1 MNYTKPE
8 IVAIESALDSI
19 QGSLN
24 KSAMIAP
31 DAQHPTQLVATS
43 AAYEA
48 DE

>member
-1 MNYTKPE
+1 MKYDKPE
-8 IVAIESALDSI
+8 VFVSGSALATI

-24 KSAMIAP
+24 KSATIAP

-43 AAYEA
+43 NAYEA